1 MSVLNREDIL
11 GADDIL
17 IEQVPVPEWGGDVFV
32 KGMTGSERDQFEAGV
47 ISIDGEKQRVDMR
60 DIRAK
65 LCSKSICDE
74 DGKKLFSTADVK
86 ELSQKSAVALQR
98 VFKVA
103 QRLSGI
109 TDDDV
114 EELAEGLE
122 DRPFEGSASG

>member
-32 KGMTGSERDQFEAGV
+32 KGMTGSERDLFESSV
-47 ISIDGEKQRVDMR
+47 ISVSSKTEKVDMR

-98 VFKVA
+98 VFLVA

-122 DRPFEGSASG
+122 DSPFGDSVSD